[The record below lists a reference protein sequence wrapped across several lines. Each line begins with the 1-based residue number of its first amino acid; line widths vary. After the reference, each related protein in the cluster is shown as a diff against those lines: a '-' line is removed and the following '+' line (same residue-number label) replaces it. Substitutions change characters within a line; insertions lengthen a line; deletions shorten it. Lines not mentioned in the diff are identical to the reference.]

1 MNQEPRMFRLE
12 MLPAAHGD
20 CLWIEYGDP
29 ARPRRLLIDG
39 GPGRTYAALRA
50 RVLQVPATE
59 RHFELLVITHIDAD
73 HIEGV
78 IRLLQDAEAL
88 GCTFDRIWFNGRD
101 QLDQVPDPAG
111 QPLGAL
117 QGELLGLLIADYERR
132 TGTTVWNVGWPDRL
146 AAIDRAD
153 GRLPSVDFGPDGC
166 RLTLLSP
173 DHGRLLALKDTW
185 DKVLKEAGI
194 VSGDETALRL
204 RLAASPHLRPLGDGL
219 GADGAAPETLEESPI
234 VTPPTELDDALGGA
248 GEAGSAFGSD
258 ASTANGSSI
267 ALLLAYPSMQP
278 TVHLLLS
285 GDAWASVLETSIAC
299 LPPSAHSERLTLT
312 GFKLPHHGSVRN
324 LTAALLQRVD
334 SARYLVSTSGAV
346 FGHPNARAIDLV
358 LAEHRRAAPPELV
371 FNYRSATTIAWAA
384 PERQQAGHFVATYP
398 PAAAQPTVLDL

>member
-1 MNQEPRMFRLE
+1 MFRIE

-20 CLWIEYGDP
+20 CLWIEHGD
-29 ARPRRLLIDG
+29 AAHPRRLLIDG
-39 GPGRTYAALRA
+39 GPSRTYAALRA
-50 RVLQVPATE
+50 RVLQVPTAE
-59 RHFELLVITHIDAD
+59 RRFDALVITHIDAD

-78 IRLLQDAEAL
+78 VRLLQDAEAL

-153 GRLPSVDFGPDGC
+153 GRLPSVDFGPGGC

-173 DHGRLLALKDTW
+173 DHRRLLALKDTW
-185 DKVLKEAGI
+185 RRALEEAGI
-194 VSGDETALRL
+194 ASGDETALRL

-219 GADGAAPETLEESPI
+219 GADGAGPETVEEPPVAAPEA
-234 VTPPTELDDALGGA
+234 ELDDALGGA

-258 ASTANGSSI
+258 ASEANGSSI
-267 ALLLAYPSMQP
+267 ALLLEYPSERP
-278 TVHLLLS
+278 TVRLLLA
-285 GDAWASVLETSIAC
+285 GDAWASVLEASIGC
-299 LPPSAHSERLTLT
+299 LSSSAHGERLTLT

-324 LTAALLQRVD
+324 LTAKLLRAID

-358 LAEHRRAAPPELV
+358 LAEHPGPAAPQLL
-371 FNYRSATTIAWAA
+371 FNYRRATTTPWAA
-384 PERQQAGHFVATYP
+384 PERQQAEHFVAIYP
-398 PAAAQPTVLDL
+398 PAAAQPTVLAL